1 MRKTLIEVKVHL
13 CFFLFQPVIFF
24 TFSWCLWLVSP
35 FQNHSREY
43 VVTIK
48 CIRVLSICWQKV
60 HRHQT
65 GMMEGFLEMS
75 TNFAFLI
82 SVSPYK
88 ELKKKSTWCITKPV
102 FSISGFYDALRQC
115 RMPTRS
121 SPQWDTG
128 WEAQLQGKIKEIW
141 PLTQ

>member
-1 MRKTLIEVKVHL
+1 MPKTLIEVKVHL
-13 CFFLFQPVIFF
+13 CFLFQPVIFF
-24 TFSWCLWLVSP
+24 FTFSWCVCDWCLFRIIQENMLLFIDS
-35 FQNHSREY
+35 
-43 VVTIK
+43 
-48 CIRVLSICWQKV
+48 IRVLSICWQKV

-75 TNFAFLI
+75 TNFVFLI
-82 SVSPYK
+82 LVSPYK